1 MEFTELVRARRMTR
15 AFTSEPIPASTL
27 TDLFD
32 LALRS
37 PSAGKTQGIHFVVLQ
52 GIDKDAFWND
62 TLPQE
67 KRESFRWQKL
77 LDANVIILPCVD
89 PQAYVDRYSESDKS
103 ATGLGTTINA
113 WPTPYWTVD
122 GSFAVMTMLLAAQ
135 DAGLGALFFAVFNGE
150 EALRKRLGIPD
161 GIQMLGAVALGHP
174 AEKQEKGR
182 SASRS
187 RKKQSEVVHHS
198 RW

>member
-15 AFTSEPIPASTL
+15 AFTSESIPASTL
-27 TDLFD
+27 TELFA

-37 PSAGKTQGIHFVVLQ
+37 PSAGKTQGTHFVVLQ
-52 GIDKDAFWND
+52 GVDKDAFWND
-62 TLPQE
+62 TLPQV
-67 KRESFRWQKL
+67 KRESFRWQQL
-77 LDANVIILPCVD
+77 LDANVIVLPCVD

-103 ATGLGTTINA
+103 ATGLGATVEA

-122 GSFAVMTMLLAAQ
+122 GSFAVMTLLLAAQ

-161 GIQMLGAVALGHP
+161 GIQMLGAVALGQP

-187 RKKQSEVVHHS
+187 RKKQSEVVHRSH
-198 RW
+198 W